1 MNRASTELGGARVV
15 AVVPHPDDELWLGGT
30 LRVLADRGARVEL
43 VAMSSGE
50 AGTDYLPR
58 EGGRLVGAE
67 LAAWRE
73 GELRESARLL
83 GVADVAC
90 WRLPDGRL
98 EAVAEAE
105 VVSRLSERFR
115 EARLVLTL
123 GRDGVY
129 GHRDHVAVTRWVEAA
144 LDAVGELGEATPEG
158 FGVVF
163 EPGVFDAQWTS
174 FVRRRPE
181 LAVEDWIAKGRGVPP
196 GEEAWRVGIS
206 EVEPAKRAAIRAH
219 RSQLRGPDE
228 AAFFVPGTL
237 PLMLGVERFERLG
250 SRGRGL

>member
-1 MNRASTELGGARVV
+1 MNRAATDLSVGARVV
-15 AVVPHPDDELWLGGT
+15 AVIPHPDDELWFGGT
-30 LRVLADRGARVEL
+30 LRVLADRGLRVEL
-43 VAMSSGE
+43 IAMSSGE
-50 AGTDYLPR
+50 AGTDYLAR
-58 EGGRLVGAE
+58 DGGRLVGAE

-73 GELRESARLL
+73 GELRESASLL
-83 GVADVAC
+83 GVADVEC

-98 EAVAEAE
+98 EGVSDSEL
-105 VVSRLSERFR
+105 VSRLSERFR
-115 EARLVLTL
+115 GARLVLTL

-129 GHRDHVAVTRWVEAA
+129 GHRDHVAVTGWVEAA
-144 LDAVGELGEATPEG
+144 LAEIDGREGVPEA
-158 FGVVF
+158 FGAVF

-181 LAVEDWIAKGRGVPP
+181 LAVADWIAKGRGVRL
-196 GEEAWRVGIS
+196 GEEAWRVGIV
-206 EVEPAKRAAIRAH
+206 EVEAAKRAAIRAH